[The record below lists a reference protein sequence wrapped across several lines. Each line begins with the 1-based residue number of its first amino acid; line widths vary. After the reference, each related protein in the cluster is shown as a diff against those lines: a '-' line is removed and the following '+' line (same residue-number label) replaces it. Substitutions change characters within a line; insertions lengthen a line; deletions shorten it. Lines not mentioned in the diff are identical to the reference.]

1 MDTPTTPTP
10 TQSVSFHINGEQK
23 SWCGEPTKPLVDVIR
38 DDLEWTGTKI
48 GCRTGECGACTVLV
62 DGKPVVSCLVPVA
75 SIDNHDVTTVESLIG
90 EEDFQALVQKMAD
103 QGAVQCGFC
112 TPGIVVT
119 LYAWMQEP
127 ELFDGDAASAL
138 KNNLCRCTGYQSILT
153 AVNDVLAAKEGE
165 R

>member
-1 MDTPTTPTP
+1 MDTPTTPSPART
-10 TQSVSFHINGEQK
+10 VSFHINGEQT

-75 SIDNHDVTTVESLIG
+75 SVEDQEVTTVESLIG
-90 EEDFQALVQKMAD
+90 EEDFRSLVRQMAD
-103 QGAVQCGFC
+103 QGGVQCGFC

-119 LYAWMQEP
+119 LWAWMQKP

-138 KNNLCRCTGYQSILT
+138 KNNLCRCTGYQSILS
-153 AVNDVLAAKEGE
+153 AVHEAFAAKGDA